1 MFTNCLVIIPPLR
14 MDFGSK
20 LCRLDCKQVIKVIW
34 HKASSLPHTDGSL
47 VFARWRQCAPPSS
60 TPNWHPHRCFSLLS
74 RVESIDR
81 RTRPGLFWACPFLP
95 SKVHLHVM
103 WGSGPYL
110 SGHGSLSPPK
120 STFPT
125 ISHHDRFCRF
135 CRTHGRDRQTDGLT
149 DHGTPSVAIGHV

>member
-1 MFTNCLVIIPPLR
+1 MLTNCLVISPPL
-14 MDFGSK
+14 DFGIK

-34 HKASSLPHTDGSL
+34 HKPHCCRTRTVHSFSPDGAN
-47 VFARWRQCAPPSS
+47 V
-60 TPNWHPHRCFSLLS
+60 HPHLVHIHPIGIRTGASPCWVPLSLS
-74 RVESIDR
+74 S
-81 RTRPGLFWACPFLP
+81 PGMFWAYPFSP

-110 SGHGSLSPPK
+110 IHSSLSPPK

-135 CRTHGRDRQTDGLT
+135 CTAHGRDRQTDGLT
-149 DHGTPSVAIGHV
+149 DHATPSVAIGLV